1 MELEKRKLKP
11 EDVDV
16 TYNGSMITLPDDPE
30 KMTLRSAVDVLEQK
44 IADEET
50 LMDVHEHIYGHP
62 QDALVA
68 LNKAIQRRFGWTSA
82 TGRKVQSFFGT
93 HEVRPDL
100 LNVQT
105 GPYDSDKVQVISGT
119 FKLPNV
125 ENPINCT
132 PNTNNGKVCLTIYGE
147 CRKRDR
153 AVIMEVANLAREIL
167 RNESIYK
174 GKSIKLHT
182 NRKGQLDPNAEPEF
196 LHTDNVDV
204 GELILNSE
212 ELMQVEAALWAPIT
226 QTALCKQHGVP
237 LNRGILLEG
246 TYGCGKSMTAHVT
259 SRVCV
264 DNGWTYIYLDDVRA
278 LADALVF
285 AQRYQPA
292 VVFAEDIDRVANE
305 RDQRG
310 NDLLNTIDGVLT
322 KNSEVITV
330 LTTNHVEKL
339 EVAMLRPGRLDAV
352 ISVKAPGA
360 EAVTKLLGQYTRGLM
375 ADGENFEKVAQML
388 AGHIPATIREVAERS
403 KLAMIY
409 RGADQLIEDDLIV
422 STHNMQAHLDLLADK
437 PEPISDEEALGIAV
451 GKVIGKAVDAEQATK
466 VAEQTDA
473 LYERIIN

>member
-1 MELEKRKLKP
+1 MKLEKRKLKP

-16 TYNGSMITLPDDPE
+16 QYSGSMITLPESPE
-30 KMTLRSAVDVLEQK
+30 KMPLRSAVEVLEQK

-50 LMDVHEHIYGHP
+50 LMDVHEHIFGHP
-62 QDALVA
+62 KDALVA

-82 TGRKVQSFFGT
+82 TGRKVETFFGT
-93 HEVRPDL
+93 HEIRPDL

-105 GPYDSDKVQVISGT
+105 GPYDKDKVQVISGT

-132 PNTNNGKVCLTIYGE
+132 PNSENGKVCLTIYGE

-153 AVIMEVANLAREIL
+153 SIIMEVANLARQIL
-167 RNESIYK
+167 REESIYK

-196 LHTDNVDV
+196 LHTDNVKV
-204 GELILNSE
+204 EELILNAD
-212 ELMQVEAALWAPIT
+212 ELGQVEAALWSPIT
-226 QTALCKQHGVP
+226 QTELCKKHGVP

-246 TYGCGKSMTAHVT
+246 MYGCGKSMTAHVT
-259 SRVCV
+259 SRICV

-292 VVFAEDIDRVANE
+292 VVFAEDIDRVADQ

-322 KNSEVITV
+322 KNAEVITV

-352 ISVKAPGA
+352 ISVNAPGV
-360 EAVTKLLGQYTRGLM
+360 EAVEKLLAQYTRGLM
-375 ADGENFEKVAQML
+375 AEGETFERVSEMM
-388 AGHIPATIREVAERS
+388 AGNIPATIREVAERS

-409 RGADQLIEDDLIV
+409 RGADELIEDDLIV
-422 STHNMQAHLDLLADK
+422 SAHNMKAHLDLLAEK
-437 PEPISDEEALGIAV
+437 PAPISDEEALGRAV
-451 GKVIGKAVDAEQATK
+451 AQIVKKEMRGEVIDKA
-466 VAEQTDA
+466 AEQTDA

>member
-1 MELEKRKLKP
+1 MELEKRKFKP

-16 TYNGSMITLPDDPE
+16 TYSGSMITLPETPE
-30 KMTLRSAVDVLEQK
+30 KMPLRSAVDVLEQK
-44 IADEET
+44 IADEEQM
-50 LMDVHEHIYGHP
+50 MDVSEHIFGHP

-68 LNKAIQRRFGWTSA
+68 LNKAIQTRFGWTSA
-82 TGRKVQSFFGT
+82 TSKKISSFFGT
-93 HEVRPDL
+93 REILPDVV
-100 LNVQT
+100 NVKT
-105 GPYDSDKVQVISGT
+105 GPYDHDKVQVISGQ

-125 ENPINCT
+125 ENPITST
-132 PNTNNGKVCLTIYGE
+132 PNAVNGKVCLTLYGE

-153 AVIMEVANLAREIL
+153 AVILEVANLARQIL
-167 RNESIYK
+167 REESIYK

-182 NRKGQLDPNAEPEF
+182 NSKGKLDPNAEPEF
-196 LHTDNVDV
+196 LHTDNINV
-204 GELILNSE
+204 GELVLNAE

-226 QTALCKQHGVP
+226 QTALCKTHGIP

-264 DNGWTYIYLDDVRA
+264 ENGWTYIYLDDVRA

-292 VVFAEDIDRVANE
+292 VVFAEDIDRVADQ

-322 KNSEVITV
+322 KNAEVITV

-360 EAVTKLLGQYTRGLM
+360 EAVTKLLQQYTRDLM
-375 ADGENFEKVAQML
+375 ADGENFEKVSQML
-388 AGHIPATIREVAERS
+388 AGHIPATIREIAERS

-409 RGADQLIEDDLIV
+409 RGASELIEDDLIV
-422 STHNMQAHLDLLADK
+422 STHNMQAHLELLDGK
-437 PEPISDEEALGIAV
+437 PEPLSDEEVLGQALA
-451 GKVIGKAVDAEQATK
+451 KVIGKNVDAEQAAK
-466 VAEQTDA
+466 MASQTDDMW
-473 LYERIIN
+473 ERIIN